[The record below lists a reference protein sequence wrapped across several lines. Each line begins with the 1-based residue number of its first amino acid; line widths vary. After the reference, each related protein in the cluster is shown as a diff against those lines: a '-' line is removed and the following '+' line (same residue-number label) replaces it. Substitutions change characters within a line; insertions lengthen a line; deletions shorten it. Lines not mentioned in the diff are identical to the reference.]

1 MQRDTEYTKENRTKE
16 RVDSQ
21 ANNLVVFII
30 KDWWAHILK
39 LNEKIEGEELS
50 KRKKGTN
57 NFKMKKQR

>member
-39 LNEKIEGEELS
+39 LNEKIEAEEQS

-57 NFKMKKQR
+57 NFKMKKQ